1 MSRRTIRTRGPVNMD
16 RRLFLKGA
24 ALASAG
30 VGLGHLPG
38 VAFSQFAGTAAALPD
53 YRALVCVFL
62 FGGNDSYNMVVPRSQ
77 AEYDVYARSRQNLA
91 IAQDQLL
98 PITALNPD
106 GAQYGFHPAMTGAQA
121 LFAQGACAVLANV
134 GPLVQPVTRAQY
146 LNGSVPLPPQL
157 FSHNDQ
163 QDQWQTL
170 KGRTVVKTGWAG
182 RIADLLQAAAGDG
195 RVPINVSLAG
205 TVAQQAGAKTTPY
218 SMGRTGA
225 PEFTGLTTANAVT
238 SGRKTA
244 FESLL
249 DGAGAGIYGR
259 AFASVEKR
267 AIATAANVNAA
278 LAKAPAFTTVFPT
291 SGLGAQLQ
299 MVAKL
304 IAVRADL
311 GVSRQVFFVSTGGF
325 DTHDDQIADQP
336 VLLGD
341 VSASLK
347 AFYDATAELG
357 LADKVLALTQSDFGR
372 TLTSNGDGTDHGWGG
387 HQLVVG
393 GGVLGQRIYGTMP
406 RLEIGG
412 VDDTSGGRII
422 PTTGVDQVVATLAR
436 WFGVADADLDAVAP
450 NAKNFPTKVLGF
462 V

>member
-1 MSRRTIRTRGPVNMD
+1 MD
-16 RRLFLKGA
+16 RRLFLKSA
-24 ALASAG
+24 ALAGAG

-38 VAFSQFAGTAAALPD
+38 VAVSQFVGTAAALPD

-91 IAQDQLL
+91 IPRDQLL

-106 GAQYGFHPAMTGAQA
+106 GAQYGLHPAMPGVQS
-121 LFAQGACAVLANV
+121 LFASGQAAVVANV
-134 GPLVQPVTRAQY
+134 GPLVQPVTRAAY
-146 LNGSVPLPPQL
+146 LAGSVALPPQL

-170 KGRTVVKTGWAG
+170 KGRNVVKTGWAG
-182 RIADLLQAAAGDG
+182 RVADALQASAGDG

-205 TVAQQAGAKTTPY
+205 TVAQQVGDRTVPY
-218 SMGRTGA
+218 SIGRTNA

-238 SGRKTA
+238 SGRKAA

-249 DGAGAGIYGR
+249 DGAGAGIHGR
-259 AFASVEKR
+259 AFASVERR
-267 AIATAANVNAA
+267 AIATASGVNAA
-278 LAKAPAFTTVFPT
+278 LAKAPTLATAFPA

-304 IAVRADL
+304 IAVRSDL
-311 GVSRQVFFVSTGGF
+311 AVSRQVFFVSAGGF
-325 DTHDDQIADQP
+325 DTHDDQVDDQP

-341 VSASLK
+341 LSASLK
-347 AFYDATAELG
+347 AFQDALVELG
-357 LADKVLALTQSDFGR
+357 VADGVVTFTQSDFGR

-387 HQLVVG
+387 HQLVIG
-393 GGVLGQRIYGTMP
+393 GRVLGQRIYGTMP

-412 VDDTSGGRII
+412 ADDTSGGRII
-422 PTTGVDQVVATLAR
+422 PTTSVDQYVATLVR
-436 WFGVADADLDAVAP
+436 WFGLDETRIDAIAP
-450 NAKNFPTKVLGF
+450 NLRNFGTRSLGF